1 MLNAIERAL
10 ALTMNKYSRSQKN
23 PFDLTKAFGGATHG
37 LMMTDVCETMFS
49 ITKKTMY
56 QDYAFSF
63 MNPFL
68 LSH

>member
-1 MLNAIERAL
+1 
-10 ALTMNKYSRSQKN
+10 MNKYSRNQKN

-56 QDYAFSF
+56 QDYAVF
-63 MNPFL
+63 PL
-68 LSH
+68 